1 MASGANANANPNK
14 VKNFP
19 LVPFLAGLGIVSS
32 ILFYQYQRYGMSL
45 FVDRSSFDSSYSAS
59 EWHGIL
65 SNKTLLLIGG
75 PHRGGTTVL
84 WKALDAHPDISGLGT
99 EPPAEDGSDDAVQ
112 KRKCGE
118 GILIQDVYSR
128 RGIGMEHM
136 MKSNLAFQKRMMGLG
151 KYALGKEDQVHL
163 NESEARVTPQ
173 NMAKLLNRYNHY
185 WNTSKS
191 VLVEKSPP
199 NAVMSRFL
207 QAIYNEG
214 RTAEDGLQIRF
225 LFMTRHPIANALAH
239 QSILRDTYDV
249 PFSTLMNNYVQV
261 HRYLR
266 EDMPHL
272 RNDPMLIKLEEFASN
287 PKAQLEKIYRW
298 LGVDGSSEIVKDV
311 LEHRMQESIRDD
323 PNFKYK
329 EKWCRAADSNDR
341 SWHAAIASKYQ
352 PLIDDLQLGYDIT
365 DGWCK

>member
-1 MASGANANANPNK
+1 MSGSNPNK
-14 VKNFP
+14 TKNFP
-19 LVPFLAGLGIVSS
+19 LVPFLAGLGIVTS
-32 ILFYQYQRYGMSL
+32 ILYYQYQRYGLSL
-45 FVDRSSFDSSYSAS
+45 FVDRAAFDTSYSAS

-99 EPPAEDGSDDAVQ
+99 APPAEDGSDDDVQ

-136 MKSNLAFQKRMMGLG
+136 MKSNKAFQNRMMGLG
-151 KYALGKEDQVHL
+151 KYALAKEDQVHL
-163 NESEARVTPQ
+163 TESDARVTQQ
-173 NMAKLLNRYNHY
+173 NMAKLLNRYSHY

-214 RTAEDGLQIRF
+214 RGDEDGLQIKF

-239 QSILRDTYDV
+239 QSVLRETYDV
-249 PFSTLMNNYVQV
+249 PFSILMDNYIQV
-261 HRYLR
+261 HRYLKD
-266 EDMPHL
+266 DMFHL
-272 RNDPMLIKLEEFASN
+272 KNDPMLVKLEHFASN
-287 PKAQLEKIYRW
+287 PTSQLEKIYQW
-298 LGVDGSSEIVKDV
+298 LGVDSSPELINDV
-311 LEHRMQESIRDD
+311 LENRMQEPIRDD
-323 PNFKYK
+323 PNSKYK
-329 EKWCRAADSNDR
+329 ERWCEAASSNG
-341 SWHAAIASKYQ
+341 AKTIASKYQ
-352 PLIDDLQLGYDIT
+352 PLIEELQLGYDIT

>member
-1 MASGANANANPNK
+1 MAKMSGSNPNK
-14 VKNFP
+14 SKNFP
-19 LVPFLAGLGIVSS
+19 LVPFLTGLGVVTS
-32 ILFYQYQRYGMSL
+32 ILYYQYQRYGLFL
-45 FVDRSSFDSSYSAS
+45 FVDRASFDSSYSAS

-75 PHRGGTTVL
+75 PHRSGTTVL

-99 EPPAEDGSDDAVQ
+99 APPVEDESDDAVQ

-136 MKSNLAFQKRMMGLG
+136 MKSNKAFQNRMMGLG
-151 KYALGKEDQVHL
+151 KYALGKEEQVHL
-163 NESEARVTPQ
+163 LESDARVTPQ

-207 QAIYNEG
+207 QAMYNEG
-214 RTAEDGLQIRF
+214 RGADDGLRVKF

-239 QSILRDTYDV
+239 QSVLSQTYDV
-249 PFSTLMNNYVQV
+249 PFSILMDNYVQL
-261 HRYLR
+261 HRYLQ
-266 EDMPHL
+266 EDMSHL
-272 RNDPMLIKLEEFASN
+272 KNGPMLVKLEDLASN
-287 PKAQLEKIYRW
+287 PISQLGEIYRW
-298 LGVDGSSEIVKDV
+298 LGVDSSPELVTRV
-311 LEHRMQESIRDD
+311 LENRMQEPIREN
-323 PNFKYK
+323 PNSKYK
-329 EKWCRAADSNDR
+329 EKWCGAAATSDDR
-341 SWHAAIASKYQ
+341 SRQQSIASKYQ
-352 PLIDDLQLGYDIT
+352 PMLEELQLGYDLT
-365 DGWCK
+365 DGWCT